1 MRNYQ
6 ELLVEEQ
13 LEKLAPNYPELT
25 ARPELRQDVAC
36 IALNH
41 LKPRYF
47 RRVTELE
54 RFMSKEE
61 RGENSVAVQAAV
73 LSAIEYVI
81 LNSDDLLAG
90 REGTGALDL

>member
-1 MRNYQ
+1 MKNYQ

-13 LEKLAPNYPELT
+13 IGKLTPSYPELT
-25 ARPELRQDVAC
+25 SYPELKQDVAC

-47 RRVTELE
+47 RRAGQLE
-54 RFMSKEE
+54 RFMSHEE
-61 RGENSVAVQAAV
+61 RDENDRAVQAAV

-81 LNSDDLLAG
+81 LNSDDLLADQG
-90 REGTGALDL
+90 DSGALEL

>member
-13 LEKLAPNYPELT
+13 LEKLAPSYPELA

-61 RGENSVAVQAAV
+61 RGENSAAVQAAV

>member
-1 MRNYQ
+1 
-6 ELLVEEQ
+6 
-13 LEKLAPNYPELT
+13 
-25 ARPELRQDVAC
+25 
-36 IALNH
+36 
-41 LKPRYF
+41 
-47 RRVTELE
+47 VTELE

-61 RGENSVAVQAAV
+61 RGENSAAVQAAV

>member
-1 MRNYQ
+1 MKNYQ

-13 LEKLAPNYPELT
+13 IKRLTPDYPEL
-25 ARPELRQDVAC
+25 ASHPELQHDVAC

-47 RRVTELE
+47 RRATQLE

-61 RGENSVAVQAAV
+61 RDENASAVQAAV
-73 LSAIEYVI
+73 LSAIEFVI

-90 REGTGALDL
+90 SEETGALDL

>member
-1 MRNYQ
+1 MKNYQ

-13 LEKLAPNYPELT
+13 LKKLAPHYPELT
-25 ARPELRQDVAC
+25 ARAELLQDVAC

-41 LKPRYF
+41 LKPRYI
-47 RRVTELE
+47 RRVTEFE
-54 RFMSKEE
+54 RFMSQEE
-61 RGENSVAVQAAV
+61 RSENSAAVQAAV

-81 LNSDDLLAG
+81 LNSDELLAG